1 MGCFVSRAGFRNTT
15 GGTEKEQGFIL
26 LPLLLFLMVCSSVI
40 LYYGRSVYLESEAA
54 REHLCRKQLETIAQS
69 FMFTA
74 IQQENDAEITSA
86 AYALPPLQPGN
97 SEVQV
102 SVSVNRVKDLGMRFL
117 KVNVSNSGSDV
128 FSLRQCSMFFP
139 GSLLQQFSETPL
151 IVTGSTMQEKSEKKD
166 MDSITGKSYGAAF
179 PQFSVEEIA
188 GWAST
193 DFPSALEL
201 QRDGLS
207 GWIYLCRNKIELPK
221 GLKVNGDGILAFADD
236 VTIDDNTVL
245 TGRIVVL
252 AERNLRI
259 GNHVRLN
266 KALLLCR
273 GKLTIGTDSI
283 INGAVMAQQGAVVD
297 ENALITGD
305 REVLEPFNSIIS
317 Y

>member
-1 MGCFVSRAGFRNTT
+1 M
-15 GGTEKEQGFIL
+15 
-26 LPLLLFLMVCSSVI
+26 LPLLLFLMICSSMI
-40 LYYGRSVYLESEAA
+40 LYFMRSVFQESEAA
-54 REHLCRKQLETIAQS
+54 REHLHRKQLETIAQS

-74 IQQENDAEITSA
+74 IQQEKDAEITSA

-102 SVSVNRVKDLGMRFL
+102 SVSVNRVEDLGLRFL
-117 KVNVSNSGSDV
+117 EVNVSDSGPDD

-139 GSLLQQFSETPL
+139 VPMLQQFAKSPL
-151 IVTGSTMQEKSEKKD
+151 IITGPTMQDESGKEDKD
-166 MDSITGKSYGAAF
+166 TITGKSYGAAF

-188 GWAST
+188 AWALT
-193 DFPSALEL
+193 DFPPASEL

-207 GWIYLCRNKIELPK
+207 GWIYLSREKIEFPK
-221 GLKVNGDGILAFADD
+221 GWQVNGDGILVFADD
-236 VTIDDNTVL
+236 VTIGDNTVL
-245 TGRIVVL
+245 TGRVIVL
-252 AERNLRI
+252 AESDLRI

-273 GKLTIGTDSI
+273 GKLTVGTDSI
-283 INGAVMAQQGAVVD
+283 INGAVMARQDAVVD
-297 ENALITGD
+297 EKAVITGD

>member
-1 MGCFVSRAGFRNTT
+1 M
-15 GGTEKEQGFIL
+15 
-26 LPLLLFLMVCSSVI
+26 
-40 LYYGRSVYLESEAA
+40 
-54 REHLCRKQLETIAQS
+54 
-69 FMFTA
+69 
-74 IQQENDAEITSA
+74 
-86 AYALPPLQPGN
+86 
-97 SEVQV
+97 
-102 SVSVNRVKDLGMRFL
+102 KDLGMRFL

-188 GWAST
+188 VWAST

-207 GWIYLCRNKIELPK
+207 GWIYLSRNKVEIPK
-221 GLKVNGDGILAFADD
+221 GLQINGDGILAFADD
-236 VTIDDNTVL
+236 VTIGDNTVF
-245 TGRIVVL
+245 TGRVIVL
-252 AERNLRI
+252 ADRGLCI
-259 GNHVRLN
+259 GSHVRLN

-273 GKLTIGTDSI
+273 GKLTVGTESI
-283 INGAVMAQQGAVVD
+283 INGAVMAKQDAIVD
-297 ENALITGD
+297 ENAVVIGD

>member
-1 MGCFVSRAGFRNTT
+1 M
-15 GGTEKEQGFIL
+15 
-26 LPLLLFLMVCSSVI
+26 LPLLLFLMICSSMI
-40 LYYGRSVYLESEAA
+40 LYFMRSVFQESEAA
-54 REHLCRKQLETIAQS
+54 REHLHRKQLETIAQS

-74 IQQENDAEITSA
+74 IQQEKDAEITSA
-86 AYALPPLQPGN
+86 AYVLPPLLPGN

-151 IVTGSTMQEKSEKKD
+151 IVTGSTVQEKSEKKD
-166 MDSITGKSYGAAF
+166 MDTITGKSYGAAF

-188 GWAST
+188 VWAST
-193 DFPSALEL
+193 DFPPALEL

-207 GWIYLCRNKIELPK
+207 GWIYLCRNKIEIPK
-221 GLKVNGDGILAFADD
+221 GLHVNGDGVLAFADN
-236 VTIDDNTVL
+236 VTIGDNTVF
-245 TGRIVVL
+245 TGRVIVL
-252 AERNLRI
+252 ADRDMHI
-259 GNHVRLN
+259 GGHVRLN

-273 GKLTIGTDSI
+273 GKLTVGTDSI
-283 INGAVMAQQGAVVD
+283 INGAVMAQQGAAVD
-297 ENALITGD
+297 ENAVITSD
-305 REVLEPFNSIIS
+305 REVLAPFNSIIS